1 MTCEFDRIIDRSG
14 TFAFKWEFRRPCQ
27 ERDIIPLW
35 VADMDFRAPEV
46 VRRAVQDRAEHG
58 VFGYT
63 LLPESYYQSVI
74 EWMQKRHNWEIRKK
88 WMVFTPGVVPALNFA
103 VQAFTEPGDRVLIQ
117 PPVYYPFELAV
128 RNNRREPVFN
138 PLIQV
143 NGRHVMDLEHLRA
156 SLDERT
162 KMLILCSP
170 HNPVAR
176 VWTPTELTELARI
189 CLEHDL
195 LIVSD
200 EIHADLVSP
209 THTHTPLAA
218 LVPEMADRIITCTS
232 PNKTFNIAGLQT
244 ANTVIRSKPL
254 RRRFQQAV
262 NSAGIELANVFG
274 VVALE
279 AAYSTSGEE
288 WLKNLVDYL
297 WKSYALLREY
307 AAEKMPGL
315 HIHDLEGTYLV
326 WLDGRAYHPDD
337 KKLKD
342 VFMQHGVWLDEGS
355 KFGPGGE
362 GFLRLNIACPRSLLE
377 KALDRMAKALA
388 HMPMHTDTRT

>member
-1 MTCEFDRIIDRSG
+1 MTNEFDRIIDRSG
-14 TFAFKWEFRRPCQ
+14 THALKWEFRRPCR

-35 VADMDFRAPEV
+35 VADMDFMAPEV
-46 VRRAVQDRAEHG
+46 VRRAIHDRAQHG

-63 LLPESYYQSVI
+63 LLPDSYYRSVI
-74 EWMQKRHNWEIRKK
+74 DWMQKRFNWEIQKR

-103 VQAFTEPGDRVLIQ
+103 VQAFTEPGDRVIIQ

-128 RNNRREPVFN
+128 RNNRREPVNN
-138 PLIQV
+138 PLIQE
-143 NGRHVMDLEHLRA
+143 NGRYVMDLEHLKA
-156 SLDERT
+156 HLDKRS
-162 KMLILCSP
+162 KLLILCSP

-176 VWTPTELTELARI
+176 VWSPAELTELIRI
-189 CLEHDL
+189 CSEHEI

-209 THTHTPLAA
+209 DHFHTPLAA

-244 ANTVIRSKPL
+244 ANTVISNKLL
-254 RRRFQQAV
+254 RQRFQKAV
-262 NSAGIELANVFG
+262 NSAGIELANAFG

-279 AAYSTSGEE
+279 AAYSASGEE
-288 WLKNLVDYL
+288 WLENLVEYL
-297 WKSYALLREY
+297 WKSYALLKEY
-307 AAEKMPGL
+307 AAENMPGI
-315 HIHDLEGTYLV
+315 HIHALEGTYLV
-326 WLDGRAYHPDD
+326 WLDARNTHPND

-342 VFMQHGVWLDEGS
+342 VFLKHGVWLDEGS

-362 GFLRLNIACPRSLLE
+362 GFLRLNIASPRSFLE

-388 HMPMHTDTRT
+388 DLPSSFHSSS